1 MQIASRLVRRIVAYV
16 REGDGLNLDQRIAM
30 FRFGPQVDV
39 LLPKLEDLTIKV
51 RIGEQVYG
59 GLSIIAEI

>member
-59 GLSIIAEI
+59 GLSIIAQI